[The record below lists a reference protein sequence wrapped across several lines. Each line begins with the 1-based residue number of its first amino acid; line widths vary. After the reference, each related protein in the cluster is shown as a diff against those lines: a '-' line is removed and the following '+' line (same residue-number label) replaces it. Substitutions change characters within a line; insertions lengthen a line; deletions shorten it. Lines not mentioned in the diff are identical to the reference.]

1 MTNIFVW
8 LDLGPEE
15 KKALEK
21 NVSGVSLIYA
31 DVLPESEKKEKF
43 LQSEIAFGKVSSDW
57 LKECTHLRWLQLQSS
72 GFEEYL
78 WLNNSP
84 LKQQVTV
91 TNLKGMFGIPVAE
104 SAVAGILA
112 LYRGIDQ
119 LSLLKL
125 ANEWMGSS
133 LRPYLGTV
141 HRRKVLIAGGG
152 AIGLHIKQILTG
164 FQCDVTV
171 MGKSSGNADIYSQ
184 KEFDALL
191 PQTDIVVSA
200 LPETEKTINF
210 FSKERLSLL
219 KAGAVFVNVGRGSV
233 VDENALAEALQTGK
247 LGGSVLDVT
256 VKEPL
261 PADHP
266 FWNCPNTILTQHT
279 GGGRDD
285 ELLQK
290 VYVFLDNLERYQ
302 KGKTLKNIINLEKGY

>member
-8 LDLGPEE
+8 LNMGQEKKVLEE
-15 KKALEK
+15 K
-21 NVSGVSLIYA
+21 VSEANLIYA
-31 DVLPESEKKEKF
+31 DVLNEAEQKEKF
-43 LQSEIAFGKVSSDW
+43 LQSEIAFGNVPSAW
-57 LKECTHLRWLQLQSS
+57 LKETSQLQWMQLEST
-72 GFEEYL
+72 GFGEYL

-84 LKQQVTV
+84 LREKIII

-125 ANEWMGSS
+125 ANEWMDSS
-133 LRPYLGTV
+133 LRPYLSTL

-164 FQCDVTV
+164 FQCQVTV
-171 MGKSSGNADIYSQ
+171 MGKSSGGADIYSA

-191 PQTDIVVSA
+191 PETDIVVSA
-200 LPETEKTINF
+200 LPETEETINF
-210 FSKERLSLL
+210 FSKERLTLL
-219 KAGAVFVNVGRGSV
+219 KTGAVFVNVGRGSV

-261 PADHP
+261 PVDHP

-279 GGGRDD
+279 GGGSDD